1 MAHIGEYDFL
11 AACHFC
17 VAGRLRSV
25 SLSSGPINEGASSSR
40 QLYSTQCLMRVPG
53 PASLLRLALCR
64 QDNELTKE
72 GNMRVALLCLCALLL
87 SGQSAFAED
96 KDKLIGA
103 WKIVSAVVE
112 DLQNKEQKPLYGE
125 HPKGYLI
132 LLASGRMMS
141 LLVSEGRKAP
151 QTDKER
157 SDAYRTMVAYSG
169 KFTLEGNKPDVAW
182 NEAWL
187 VDQERYFRIEGD
199 KLYIE
204 TAPQLNP
211 NFGKLV
217 RVTLVWEREN

>member
-1 MAHIGEYDFL
+1 
-11 AACHFC
+11 
-17 VAGRLRSV
+17 LR
-25 SLSSGPINEGASSSR
+25 A
-40 QLYSTQCLMRVPG
+40 
-53 PASLLRLALCR
+53 
-64 QDNELTKE
+64 
-72 GNMRVALLCLCALLL
+72 ALLCLSSLLL
-87 SGQSAFAED
+87 FGQPAFAD
-96 KDKLIGA
+96 DTDKLVGS

-112 DLQNKEQKPLYGE
+112 DVQTKEQKPLYGE

-141 LLVSEGRKAP
+141 LLVSERRKVP
-151 QTDKER
+151 QTDEER
-157 SDAYRTMVAYSG
+157 SAAYRSMVAYSG
-169 KFTLEGNKPDVAW
+169 KFTLEGNKWITKPDVAW

-204 TAPQLNP
+204 TEPQMNP

>member
-1 MAHIGEYDFL
+1 VL
-11 AACHFC
+11 A
-17 VAGRLRSV
+17 
-25 SLSSGPINEGASSSR
+25 
-40 QLYSTQCLMRVPG
+40 
-53 PASLLRLALCR
+53 
-64 QDNELTKE
+64 KE
-72 GNMRVALLCLCALLL
+72 GIVRAALLCLCSLLL
-87 SGQSAFAED
+87 FGQPAFADD
-96 KDKLIGA
+96 KDKLVGA

-112 DLQNKEQKPLYGE
+112 DVQTKEQKPLYGD
-125 HPKGYLI
+125 HPRGYLI
-132 LLASGRMMS
+132 LLASRRMMS

-157 SDAYRTMVAYSG
+157 SDAYRSMVAYSG
-169 KFTLEGNKPDVAW
+169 KFTLEGNKWITKLDVAW

-204 TAPQLNP
+204 TAPQFNP

>member
-1 MAHIGEYDFL
+1 
-11 AACHFC
+11 
-17 VAGRLRSV
+17 LR
-25 SLSSGPINEGASSSR
+25 A
-40 QLYSTQCLMRVPG
+40 T
-53 PASLLRLALCR
+53 
-64 QDNELTKE
+64 
-72 GNMRVALLCLCALLL
+72 LLCLSSLLL
-87 SGQSAFAED
+87 FGQPALADE
-96 KDKLIGA
+96 KDKLVGA
-103 WKIVSAVVE
+103 WRIVSAVVE
-112 DLQNKEQKPLYGE
+112 DVQTKEQKPLYGE

-151 QTDKER
+151 QTDEER
-157 SDAYRTMVAYSG
+157 SAAYRSMVAYSG
-169 KFTLEGNKPDVAW
+169 KFTLEGNKWITKPDVAW

-204 TAPQLNP
+204 TEPQINP